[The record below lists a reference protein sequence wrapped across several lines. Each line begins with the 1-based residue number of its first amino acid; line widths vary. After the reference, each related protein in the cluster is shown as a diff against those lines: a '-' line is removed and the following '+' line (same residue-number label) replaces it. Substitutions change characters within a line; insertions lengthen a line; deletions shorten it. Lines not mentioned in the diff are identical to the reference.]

1 MVFVQCKAER
11 RERHVDSRDV
21 FEGNDEVEVFV
32 ASGLAPEQ
40 CVDAPASVDRRVD
53 PATTKDG
60 QKFKDAFG
68 GHRSLSNV
76 GAKPPQRRDSP
87 ARRRVMENNATRAGG
102 AAGG

>member
-76 GAKPPQRRDSP
+76 GAKPPHRRASP
-87 ARRRVMENNATRAGG
+87 APPGMSRDTVPRP
-102 AAGG
+102 